1 MKLTEIST
9 VGMEHSE
16 WLMHRKNAIGGSDA
30 STVVGLNPYSSV
42 YELWADKLGRIPP
55 KEENEAMRLGHDL
68 EEYVARRFTEKTG
81 KRVRRKNAII
91 YNEQYP
97 FAHANV
103 DRLVVG
109 EDAGLECKTTSVLN
123 LSKFRDGEYPAT
135 YYVQCQHYMMVTG
148 KPKWYLAV
156 LVLGREF
163 LWFEI
168 ARNDEDIAALAD
180 AEKNFWEYVR
190 TKTEPPVDSSKSCS
204 DTLGVIY
211 SDSRPDTIDISAYRM
226 ELLRREKLT
235 AKIKEFET
243 ERDAIDNELK
253 AFMCEAETGETNG
266 YKVTWKPQ
274 TRRTFDA
281 KRFAADNP
289 DIDLS
294 GYYKTSTTRIFKIR
308 EEK

>member
-9 VGMEHSE
+9 VGMSHED
-16 WLMHRKNAIGGSDA
+16 WLMHRKNAVGGSDA

-81 KRVRRKNAII
+81 KRVRRKNSII

-103 DRLVVG
+103 DRLIVG
-109 EDAGLECKTTSVLN
+109 ENAGLECKTTSVLN

-168 ARNDEDIAALAD
+168 KRNEEDIAALAD
-180 AEKNFWEYVR
+180 AEKDFWEYVR

>member
-9 VGMEHSE
+9 VGMSHED
-16 WLMHRKNAIGGSDA
+16 WLMHRKNAVGGSDA
-30 STVVGLNPYSSV
+30 STVVGLNPYSSA

-103 DRLVVG
+103 DRLIVG
-109 EDAGLECKTTSVLN
+109 ENAGLECKTTSVLN

-156 LVLGREF
+156 LVLGRGF

-168 ARNDEDIAALAD
+168 NRNEEDIAALAD
-180 AEKNFWEYVR
+180 AEKDFWEYVK